1 MLEVTPA
8 EAAIVVCA
16 AARSVLD
23 AAPVIHRGLR
33 VRVAPDEL
41 WLVGPRAERG
51 ALLAAAES
59 LVRDRGLSVD
69 QTDGWWAITAT
80 GDERDE
86 VFRRLMVAPIPVARP
101 SLVQGAITG
110 VPGKLICEADR
121 THVFVPAGVG
131 HHLMDRLAKVTGD
144 LTVRIGPPAGL
155 ALENEG
161 ASC

>member
-1 MLEVTPA
+1 VLEIIPA
-8 EAAIVVCA
+8 EAAIIVCA
-16 AARSVLD
+16 AVRSVLD
-23 AAPVIHRGLR
+23 AAPAIGRALR

-51 ALLAAAES
+51 ALLAAAER
-59 LVRDRGLSVD
+59 LVQGRGLSVD
-69 QTDGWWAITAT
+69 QTDGWSAVTAA
-80 GDERDE
+80 GDDRDE
-86 VFRRLMVAPIPVARP
+86 IFRRLMVAPIPMARP

-110 VPGKLICEADR
+110 VPGKLICEAHR

-131 HHLMDRLAKVTGD
+131 HHLMDRLAKVTGN

-155 ALENEG
+155 MLENEG